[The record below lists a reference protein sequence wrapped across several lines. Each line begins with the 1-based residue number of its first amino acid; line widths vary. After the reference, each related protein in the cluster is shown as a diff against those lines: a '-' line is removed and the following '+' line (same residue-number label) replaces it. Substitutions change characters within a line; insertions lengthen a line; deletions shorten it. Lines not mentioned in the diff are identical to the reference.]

1 LAGREL
7 AGEATLAEAREGC
20 PGAGRDGGPA
30 GARGDAG
37 VVTVYL
43 SSPKSQMQADK
54 LRDMPVLLSFAVV
67 GREKWLGDYVPS
79 FSRLLLDSGAYSEF
93 TGAAKVSLDAYAE
106 WAAQFPFADGVAAL
120 DDIRGDWER
129 GMENWRRYPAMFPTF
144 HNSDPDEALD
154 VILGY
159 QPRWLGLGMVP
170 PRDKTQW
177 LDRTLARIPPGIHV
191 HGWALRTYGDR
202 PRIDSFDSTNWF
214 RDVKYLLL
222 DPKTAHLT
230 PAECLEVIVKRYQ
243 REARTPRVASPQGEL
258 EL

>member
-1 LAGREL
+1 
-7 AGEATLAEAREGC
+7 
-20 PGAGRDGGPA
+20 
-30 GARGDAG
+30 
-37 VVTVYL
+37 VYL

-170 PRDKTQW
+170 PGTRRSGST
-177 LDRTLARIPPGIHV
+177 ARWPVSRPGSTSTAGHS
-191 HGWALRTYGDR
+191 GPTGTGRALTASTR
-202 PRIDSFDSTNWF
+202 PTGSGT
-214 RDVKYLLL
+214 
-222 DPKTAHLT
+222 
-230 PAECLEVIVKRYQ
+230 
-243 REARTPRVASPQGEL
+243 
-258 EL
+258 